1 MVYESALESANKK
14 FETNIVD
21 RDMYKWKFQSK
32 LGKLSLYL
40 ITNTYLR
47 PITSRTRKKLKKQ
60 AREESKGT
68 KQGILLRLI
77 NKGNKEIADHIRKID
92 EKLNERSAK

>member
-1 MVYESALESANKK
+1 MTCTSEISVQAWKAVIVLDYKYVFKAN
-14 FETNIVD
+14 NI
-21 RDMYKWKFQSK
+21 KNQ
-32 LGKLSLYL
+32 
-40 ITNTYLR
+40 
-47 PITSRTRKKLKKQ
+47 KKLKKQ

>member
-1 MVYESALESANKK
+1 MESANKK

-21 RDMYKWKFQSK
+21 RDMYKSKFQSK